1 MSHCKI
7 LHTKFYSVKRQL
19 NANKYNTY
27 AQCKRSD
34 VVPARKKTVIKQL
47 HVPLSHS
54 VADVIAKMIFIRN
67 LFLPGDRIP
76 SEMQL
81 AKDLKV
87 SRTSIREAVR
97 LLIAK
102 GILEIQRGKGT
113 FVTASPSATDDLLNI
128 SAIEDHRLLV
138 RDWFEFRLILEPESA
153 RLATARAS
161 AEELDMIE
169 HYERLSFANMGESDI
184 FYEADTQLHIAI
196 AKATHN
202 QVIER
207 LVPFLQD
214 SVAEARQRSYYI
226 GKDSPDPVVKNASV
240 THREIVHYMRQRDV
254 KGAGVAMAYHI
265 KRAMADLRL

>member
-1 MSHCKI
+1 MTPS
-7 LHTKFYSVKRQL
+7 Q
-19 NANKYNTY
+19 
-27 AQCKRSD
+27 RSL
-34 VVPARKKTVIKQL
+34 AIKQL

-54 VADVIAKMIFIRN
+54 VADSISKMIFLQSR
-67 LFLPGDRIP
+67 FLPGDRIP
-76 SEMQL
+76 SETDL
-81 AKDLKV
+81 AKELKV

-113 FVTASPSATDDLLNI
+113 FVTASPSVTDDLLNI
-128 SAIEDHRLLV
+128 STIEDHRLLV

-169 HYERLSFANMGESDI
+169 HYERVTATHINESDT

-214 SVAEARQRSYYI
+214 SVAEARQRSRYI
-226 GKDSPDPVVKNASV
+226 SKTTPDPVVKNAAV
-240 THREIVHYMRQRDV
+240 THREIVHYMRQGDAE
-254 KGAGVAMAYHI
+254 GAGVAMAYHI
-265 KRAMADLRL
+265 KRAMLDLEL